1 MEVIGDVVCV
11 GVGATVTVGP
21 WECVEICV
29 GGVGVCGV
37 AMVGVIGGAK
47 DRNGEDGDLAGYGPS
62 GTRTGLV
69 VG

>member
-1 MEVIGDVVCV
+1 MIGDVVCV

-29 GGVGVCGV
+29 GGAGVCGV

-47 DRNGEDGDLAGYGPS
+47 DRNGEDGDLAGGGPS

-69 VG
+69 AG